1 MRPSGAR
8 IFDFNAERSA
18 LVAEVERR
26 VMQSVASIGGTGG
39 LEYLLNDAVF
49 HEINRYEGRKT
60 RRGRRSLARWV
71 SVRRQLSGR
80 DAEWI
85 ERQVWRLVHY
95 HTEDI
100 AGNFNPRVYGFASRV
115 LPLILSGILNAGSVD
130 RRLQMFRSL
139 ADRARVEGDVE
150 HIRALSTRSTLILV
164 PTHSSNLDSLV
175 VGGMLSILGLSPMT
189 YGAGKNLFSNPLF
202 TFFMRNLGAY
212 RVDRRLGFD
221 LYKEVLKTY
230 SQVLLERG
238 FHSLFFAGG
247 TRSRSNVLESHLK
260 LGLLGT
266 AFPAQV
272 ERLRAGV
279 PNPAIVVVPATI
291 NYALVL
297 EAETLID
304 DHLKREGQQRFIIS
318 DDESSRANRVLSFLF
333 HLLRIDN
340 TLHLRFGTPMDLL
353 GNPVDPDGVS
363 RDPRGR
369 RVDLASYFKIG
380 GELAVDQE
388 RDREYT
394 RQLGGYIASSFR
406 RNTIVLPTHLV
417 ARALFRRV
425 RFRFQDEDIYA
436 FLRRDGTLSVARD
449 QLLRDCADLRDGLR
463 SLASE
468 GQIVIGEA
476 ANEED
481 MGAVLSRAVDTFRI
495 YHSRPVIRMQGDR
508 IVAGDLRLLLFYQN
522 RLEGYRIE
530 ERIPE
535 MDSGAVQVGAPG
547 PEEDAVLL
555 GRVPRRLRKIAASD
569 DAQVP
574 LTPERSGGE
583 SGR

>member
-1 MRPSGAR
+1 MRPAGAR
-8 IFDFNAERSA
+8 IFDFNAERA
-18 LVAEVERR
+18 AIVADVERR
-26 VMQSVASIGGTGG
+26 VMESVSGRSGPDQ
-39 LEYLLNDAVF
+39 LEYLLHDAVF
-49 HEINRYEGRKT
+49 HEINRYEGRNT

-71 SVRRQLSGR
+71 SVRRQLADR
-80 DAEWI
+80 DSEWI

-95 HTEDI
+95 HAEDI
-100 AGNFNPRVYGFASRV
+100 AGNFNPRVYGFASRI
-115 LPLILSGILNAGSVD
+115 LPLILSGVLNAGSLD
-130 RRLQMFRSL
+130 RRLRMFRSL
-139 ADRARVEGDVE
+139 ADRARVEGDID
-150 HIRALSTRSTLILV
+150 HIRALSTRATLILV
-164 PTHSSNLDSLV
+164 PTHSSNLDSLI
-175 VGGMLSILGLSPMT
+175 VGGMLSVLGMSPMT

-212 RVDRRLGFD
+212 RVDRRLRFA

-238 FHSLFFAGG
+238 FHSLFFPGG
-247 TRSRSNVLESHLK
+247 TRSRSNMLESRLK

-279 PNPAIVVVPATI
+279 ANAPIVIVPATI

-318 DDESSRANRVLSFLF
+318 DDESSRANRVSSFLF

-369 RVDLASYFKIG
+369 RIDLSSYFTVG
-380 GELAVDQE
+380 GELVVDAE
-388 RDREYT
+388 RDVEYT
-394 RQLGGYIASSFR
+394 RQLGDYIVSSFR
-406 RNTIVLPTHLV
+406 KNTIVLPTHLV

-425 RFRFQDEDIYA
+425 RSHYANEEIYA
-436 FLRRDGTLSVARD
+436 FLRRDGTLSVDRERLI
-449 QLLRDCADLRDGLR
+449 QDCVDLREGLR
-463 SLASE
+463 SLAAE
-468 GQIVIGEA
+468 GKIIIGDA
-476 ANEED
+476 ANDAD
-481 MGAVLSRAVDTFRI
+481 MGEVLSRALNTFRI
-495 YHSRPVIRMQGDR
+495 YHTRPVVRMDGGR

-522 RLEGYRIE
+522 RLEGYRLE
-530 ERIPE
+530 ERIPP
-535 MDSGAVQVGAPG
+535 MDGGDVWVSAPG
-547 PEEDAVLL
+547 PEEEAALL
-555 GRVPRRLRKIAASD
+555 ERVPRRLRKIATSD

-574 LTPERSGGE
+574 LTPERVGGE
-583 SGR
+583 TGR